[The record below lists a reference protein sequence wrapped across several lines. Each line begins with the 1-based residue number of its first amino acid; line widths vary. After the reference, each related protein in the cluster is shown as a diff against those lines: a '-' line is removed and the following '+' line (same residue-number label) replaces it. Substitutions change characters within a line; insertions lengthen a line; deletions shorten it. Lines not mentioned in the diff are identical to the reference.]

1 MFQDFRN
8 PGIVKALELL
18 VEYCSNSTSTTAA
31 FNTKGRGVTRLLEFL
46 TGAFNEHVHPEDL
59 KELYKVYIC
68 KEEKGEGGKG
78 FLKNKSEN
86 TLLHLWCFSPGFS
99 MQRLARLGARSIILT
114 SGTLSPL
121 QATAEEIGLDFPVRL
136 ENQHIVTSSQVWCGV
151 LGSGPDGTIL
161 NSSYNT
167 RNDPKYLAA
176 LGQIVIMILKIV
188 PKGVLIFFPS
198 YGLLNSTREF
208 WQANGIWTRIDN
220 VKKIVVEPQKKEV
233 LSLTMNEYYDEIRTG
248 RGACFMAVC
257 RGKVAEGLD
266 FADNNGRAVLVTG
279 LPYPPFK
286 DARVELKRQFLD
298 DQLKMKKG
306 NMTGQKWYQLEAF
319 RATNQAVGRVIR
331 HSRDYG
337 AVIFLDNRFG
347 DQVARNCLS
356 KWLQPHFTKYP
367 SLGPAIKNLASFFKK
382 DSSIGHLR
390 QQAVQ
395 KQTDFI
401 NKSKGIKRPL
411 KTSDSDD
418 GDKPDNTESLRDIY
432 GGASDGAAGG
442 KKEEVA
448 SSIFAQSSEAISFA
462 SQAPRERSEL
472 PSRPSVSASLAPKKK
487 KIKIS
492 SSRSLAFNED
502 VSDGPSSSSLK
513 NSEQENVSNNG
524 QQSRPEITNLSV
536 NYLKRIKQALS
547 ISEMAQFKSSLK
559 EYKAEEKFEALV
571 PVLCVIAKT
580 KTEGLLEDFRVFVKA
595 KHLSDFELFCNVTS
609 KGL

>member
-1 MFQDFRN
+1 
-8 PGIVKALELL
+8 
-18 VEYCSNSTSTTAA
+18 
-31 FNTKGRGVTRLLEFL
+31 
-46 TGAFNEHVHPEDL
+46 
-59 KELYKVYIC
+59 
-68 KEEKGEGGKG
+68 
-78 FLKNKSEN
+78 
-86 TLLHLWCFSPGFS
+86 
-99 MQRLARLGARSIILT
+99 
-114 SGTLSPL
+114 
-121 QATAEEIGLDFPVRL
+121 
-136 ENQHIVTSSQVWCGV
+136 
-151 LGSGPDGTIL
+151 
-161 NSSYNT
+161 
-167 RNDPKYLAA
+167 
-176 LGQIVIMILKIV
+176 
-188 PKGVLIFFPS
+188 
-198 YGLLNSTREF
+198 
-208 WQANGIWTRIDN
+208 
-220 VKKIVVEPQKKEV
+220 
-233 LSLTMNEYYDEIRTG
+233 
-248 RGACFMAVC
+248 MAVC

-298 DQLKMKKG
+298 DQLKIKKGG

-347 DQVARNCLS
+347 DVVARNCLS

-367 SLGPAIKNLASFFKK
+367 SLGPAIKNLAAFFKK

-401 NKSKGIKRPL
+401 NQSKSKGIKRPL

-418 GDKPDNTESLRDIY
+418 GDKPVETESLRDIY
-432 GGASDGAAGG
+432 GVAPGAGAAV
-442 KKEEVA
+442 KKEGVA
-448 SSIFAQSSEAISFA
+448 TSIFAQSSEGISFA
-462 SQAPRERSEL
+462 IQLPGERKVRDDEMPSKTSAGTSQ
-472 PSRPSVSASLAPKKK
+472 APKKK

-492 SSRSLAFNED
+492 ASRGLAFTEGE
-502 VSDGPSSSSLK
+502 SGGTSSSSVK

-524 QQSRPEITNLSV
+524 QESRPEVTNLSV
-536 NYLKRIKQALS
+536 NYLRRIKQALS
-547 ISEMAQFKSSLK
+547 SSEMAQFKSCLK

-580 KTEGLLEDFRVFVKA
+580 KTDGLLEDFRVFVKA

>member
-1 MFQDFRN
+1 
-8 PGIVKALELL
+8 
-18 VEYCSNSTSTTAA
+18 
-31 FNTKGRGVTRLLEFL
+31 
-46 TGAFNEHVHPEDL
+46 
-59 KELYKVYIC
+59 
-68 KEEKGEGGKG
+68 
-78 FLKNKSEN
+78 
-86 TLLHLWCFSPGFS
+86 
-99 MQRLARLGARSIILT
+99 
-114 SGTLSPL
+114 
-121 QATAEEIGLDFPVRL
+121 
-136 ENQHIVTSSQVWCGV
+136 
-151 LGSGPDGTIL
+151 
-161 NSSYNT
+161 
-167 RNDPKYLAA
+167 
-176 LGQIVIMILKIV
+176 
-188 PKGVLIFFPS
+188 
-198 YGLLNSTREF
+198 
-208 WQANGIWTRIDN
+208 
-220 VKKIVVEPQKKEV
+220 
-233 LSLTMNEYYDEIRTG
+233 
-248 RGACFMAVC
+248 MAVC

-298 DQLKMKKG
+298 DQLKIKKG

-347 DQVARNCLS
+347 DNVARNCLS

-367 SLGPAIKNLASFFKK
+367 SLGPAIKNLAAFFKK

-401 NKSKGIKRPL
+401 NQSKSKGIKRPL
-411 KTSDSDD
+411 KTSDSED
-418 GDKPDNTESLRDIY
+418 GDKPDDAESLRDIY
-432 GGASDGAAGG
+432 GVASDGGAGA
-442 KKEEVA
+442 KKGDVA
-448 SSIFAQSSEAISFA
+448 SSIFAQSSEGISFA
-462 SQAPRERSEL
+462 SQAPRERTEV
-472 PSRPSVSASLAPKKK
+472 PSKTSVGASLVPKKK

-492 SSRSLAFNED
+492 AGRSLAFDKD
-502 VSDGPSSSSLK
+502 VSDGASSSSLK

-524 QQSRPEITNLSV
+524 QESRSEITNLSV
-536 NYLKRIKQALS
+536 NFLKRIKQALS

-559 EYKAEEKFEALV
+559 EYKAKEKFEVLV